1 MGKGLTLL
9 AMGSLAA
16 SLQFAMPSAAQ
27 LTSPVAAG
35 AGQARG
41 GQGDVAQ
48 RRAAEQIAVPPVDV
62 PTIAPV
68 VLDGEVPQ
76 YTGGEGVADAR
87 QKSANTPASPPSEFE
102 TYVSRLAG
110 QPLRRFGSELLL
122 PSARDFTAPPTTAI
136 PPDYRINPGDELL
149 LGITGSVQA
158 SGLRLVVDS
167 EGRIFVPRVGAIA
180 VGGVRYGDLHG
191 VIERQVSRQYRGFNL
206 EVAIGRQH
214 GITVYVTG
222 FAARPGSYTASSLST
237 LVNAVLAAGGPA
249 AGGSFRSIQL
259 RRDGQ
264 LVSDFDLY
272 DLLLKGDK
280 RGDAVLQN
288 GDVIYIAPAGE
299 EVAVIGS
306 VNRQAIF
313 ELAPDETLTDAIL
326 YAGGVNSVADNSRL
340 MVLNGMTGGDAGWRE
355 VAADAAATRKAQRG
369 DVVRIL
375 SQAGIARPL
384 RQQAVLVTVSGEVS
398 RPGRYYVQPGTRM
411 ADVLAEAG
419 GLTGEAFPYASV
431 ITRESVKHQQ
441 RVSYDRAID
450 DVELLL
456 AAQPLTSVNR
466 AQLAQPGNL
475 ALINSIVDQLRRRE
489 PDGRLV
495 FDLPVNAASLPDDLI
510 LENND
515 VVYVPARP
523 VTVGVFGA
531 VPSPASFAWRDGVTV
546 EDFVKSAGGVQKI
559 GDKSE
564 IFVVRANGTVLAGGK
579 RALKASALPGDLI
592 YVPID
597 ANRGEFWARLRDITG
612 TLFSGLVGA
621 ASIAAISK

>member
-1 MGKGLTLL
+1 MGKRWKLL
-9 AMGSLAA
+9 AMCWLAVWSGA
-16 SLQFAMPSAAQ
+16 APSAAQ
-27 LTSPVAAG
+27 LASPVEPG
-35 AGQARG
+35 AGQGSAAR
-41 GQGDVAQ
+41 A
-48 RRAAEQIAVPPVDV
+48 RAAEQIAVPPVD
-62 PTIAPV
+62 IAPV
-68 VLDGEVPQ
+68 APAILDGEAPQ
-76 YTGGEGVADAR
+76 AAEGRSGDAGP
-87 QKSANTPASPPSEFE
+87 KPANAPVRPPSEYE
-102 TYVSRLAG
+102 TYVSTLAG
-110 QPLRRFGSELLL
+110 KPLRRFGSELLL

-180 VGGVRYGDLHG
+180 VGGVRYGDLHA
-191 VIERQVSRQYRGFNL
+191 VIERQVARQYRGFTL

-259 RRDGQ
+259 RRGGQ

-306 VNRQAIF
+306 VNREAIF
-313 ELAPDETLTDAIL
+313 ELAPEETLTDAIL

-340 MVLNGMTGGDAGWRE
+340 MVLNGMGGGETGWRE
-355 VAADAAATRKAQRG
+355 VAAAEATTRKARRG
-369 DVVRIL
+369 DVVRVL
-375 SQAGIARPL
+375 SQLGIARPL
-384 RQQAVLVTVSGEVS
+384 RQQPVLVTLSGEVA
-398 RPGRYYVQPGTRM
+398 RPGQYYVQPGTRM
-411 ADVLAEAG
+411 TDVLAEAG
-419 GLTGEAFPYASV
+419 GLTAEAFPYASV

-441 RVSYDRAID
+441 RLSYDRAID

-456 AAQPLTSVNR
+456 AAQPVTSVNR

-475 ALINSIVDQLRRRE
+475 ALIDSIVDQLRRRE

-495 FDLPVNAASLPDDLI
+495 FDLPVDAASLPGDLI

-515 VVYVPARP
+515 VVHIPARP

-531 VPSPASFAWRDGVTV
+531 VPSPASFAFKAGATV

-559 GDKSE
+559 GDKGE

-579 RALKASALPGDLI
+579 RALRAPALPGDLV

-612 TLFSGLVGA
+612 TLFGGLVGA
-621 ASIAAISK
+621 ASIKSIVE